1 MHRLLTLILFLGSL
15 ISIPIAQAQITPI
28 ERNGGLQTF
37 YGELDSAGTNYTAT
51 YSFDNLLAGDVVYI
65 NLQPFNGNLDAFL
78 TMYRAFNNADYRQT
92 RRVAA
97 IPIDTDGDYM
107 MDVTARLDTHGE
119 YRMYVAINDASLLDE
134 KYPFQ
139 CTDLLPRPGLS
150 GAEQRL
156 ETVHFVIHY
165 TTEGSDRANSQ
176 YVQEVADAFEFVW
189 QKLIIEAGWS
199 PPTPD
204 CGEGGDRR
212 FDIYLRDSIGRIDA
226 LGYATPEMIVG
237 DNPGTL
243 NAIEQ
248 FAGYSYIVIDNDMG
262 GNVQVM
268 QAVVAHEFHHNIQFG
283 YDVLDPYGGMY
294 ESGAVW
300 IQQTLFPD
308 YNTAMSF
315 VDFFRTPDWCL
326 GLWQKPDDPYPNRQ
340 YNEWVMID
348 SLTRD
353 LGGLQAYRVIWEYL
367 ARGDGLPAFYGAL
380 GALGTTPQKVVER
393 MAVRNLLLSYRN
405 GDLFLEPVR
414 VESHVNG
421 IGQVTPRVDGVAQL
435 GVDYVLVRQPGWYQ
449 LTINQPNLRL
459 YMVGIDNNKRGYLY
473 DVGQQGVVD
482 TRPYA
487 YAYVMILNMD
497 MHLTHEEC
505 YLTSWS
511 LSVAD
516 GTGLTPLNHTNETW
530 NAANFVPI
538 G

>member
-1 MHRLLTLILFLGSL
+1 MQRRLTLILLAYLL
-15 ISIPIAQAQITPI
+15 ISVPNTLAQITSI

-37 YGELDSAGTNYTAT
+37 FGELDSTGTNYTST
-51 YSFDNLLAGDVVYI
+51 YRFDNLLAGDVVYI
-65 NLQPFNGNLDAFL
+65 NIQPFNGNLDAFVTL
-78 TMYRAFNNADYRQT
+78 YRAFDNADYHQS

-97 IPIDTDGDYM
+97 IPITVDGDYM
-107 MDVTARLDTHGE
+107 MDVTAMRDTQGE
-119 YRMYVAINDASLLDE
+119 YRMYAAVNDASLLDE

-139 CTDLLPRPGLS
+139 CNELLPRPDLS
-150 GAEQRL
+150 GTEQRM

-165 TTEGSDRANSQ
+165 TNEGNDRADLD
-176 YVQEVADAFEFVW
+176 YVQEVAEAFEYVW

-212 FDIYLRDSIGRIDA
+212 FDIYLLDSIGLKDA
-226 LGYATPEMIVG
+226 LGYAAPEMIVG

-243 NAIEQ
+243 DAVEQ
-248 FAGYSYIVIDNDMG
+248 FAGYSYIVIDNDMS
-262 GNVQVM
+262 GNRQVM

-283 YDVLDPYGGMY
+283 YDVFDPYGGIY

-300 IQQTLFPD
+300 IQQTLFPE

-315 VDFFRTPDWCL
+315 VDFFRTADWCL
-326 GLWQKPDDPYPNRQ
+326 GLWQKPDDPYPDRQ

-367 ARGDGLPAFYGAL
+367 AREDGLPAFYDAL
-380 GALGTTPQKVVER
+380 RSLGTTPQEVVER

-405 GDLFLEPVR
+405 GNLFPDSVR
-414 VESHVNG
+414 IESHING
-421 IGQVTPRVDGVAQL
+421 LGQVLPRQDGVAQL
-435 GVDYVLVRQPGWYQ
+435 GVDYVLVRQPGNYQ
-449 LTINQPNLRL
+449 LTIHQPNLHL
-459 YMVGIDNNKRGYLY
+459 YVVGIDNQNRAYVY
-473 DVGQQGVVD
+473 DVGRQGVVD
-482 TRPYA
+482 TRSYA
-487 YAYVMILNMD
+487 YAYVIILNTD
-497 MHLTHEEC
+497 EHLTHDEC
-505 YLTSWS
+505 YLTMWS
-511 LSVAD
+511 LDVAD
-516 GTGLTPLNHTNETW
+516 GNGLIPLHPTGETW